1 MSEQSIASARASVM
15 VYDDTNKKWIPSG
28 SSSGLSKVHI
38 FQNITTN
45 SFRVVARKLN
55 DHEVV
60 INCIIVK
67 GLKYNQATNTF
78 HQWRDQKQV
87 YGLNFSSRED
97 ADGFARAMTH
107 ALDVLNSNSLPRPTP
122 PTITPQPQSHYQQAN
137 GQYEEDMGYSQM
149 IQRPTIYHQVTPA
162 EPPRIDINM
171 PITINTN
178 QHSRTMTREDV
189 AIIQERRMSQQSQN
203 GFSRSP
209 SSYQE
214 CAIFNSNS
222 LVIPMALSKTSNL
235 QSFKV
240 SNNGNISTPPVPP
253 APAGGHHRTSSAPP
267 APQPPAM
274 SVAPPPPP
282 APPAMAP
289 PPPPPPPQPA
299 MSRSSSTD
307 IQDTS
312 SLASQLQSARLR
324 RSNKQSAENSGSSTS
339 SSGSGNYG
347 TLGRGAGGMAS
358 MMDEMAK
365 TLARRRAAA
374 ERKETDPVPP
384 QEPDYGTAERK
395 QWGGNKASVGNG
407 LEASPKPGRKQLAS
421 SEECLPKVNGETLGD
436 LEALKQDLL
445 REVRREI
452 NKAKLEIIEAF
463 KTELNRR

>member
-189 AIIQERRMSQQSQN
+189 AIIQERRMSQQSQRFRRPETENGIYCN
-203 GFSRSP
+203 GF
-209 SSYQE
+209 
-214 CAIFNSNS
+214 
-222 LVIPMALSKTSNL
+222 
-235 QSFKV
+235 

>member
-137 GQYEEDMGYSQM
+137 GQYEEDMGY
-149 IQRPTIYHQVTPA
+149 
-162 EPPRIDINM
+162 
-171 PITINTN
+171 
-178 QHSRTMTREDV
+178 RTMTREDV

-235 QSFKV
+235 QSFKGFRRPETENGIYCNGF

>member
-137 GQYEEDMGYSQM
+137 GQYEEDMGY
-149 IQRPTIYHQVTPA
+149 
-162 EPPRIDINM
+162 
-171 PITINTN
+171 
-178 QHSRTMTREDV
+178 RTMTREDV
-189 AIIQERRMSQQSQN
+189 AIIQERRMSQQSQ
-203 GFSRSP
+203 
-209 SSYQE
+209 
-214 CAIFNSNS
+214 I
-222 LVIPMALSKTSNL
+222 
-235 QSFKV
+235 